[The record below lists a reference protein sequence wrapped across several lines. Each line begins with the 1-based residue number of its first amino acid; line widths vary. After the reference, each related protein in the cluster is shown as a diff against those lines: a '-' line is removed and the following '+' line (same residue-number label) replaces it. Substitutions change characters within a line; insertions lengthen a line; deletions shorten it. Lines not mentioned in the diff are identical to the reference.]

1 MKKAVDAPIDTAL
14 FDDLL
19 NEADKAY
26 RADVSYAIAVC
37 GAARSIESK
46 RKVWQLRLELREA
59 AKKAQYECSKVKPFK
74 CDNVSPCGLGSC
86 KFAKGEM
93 ALLTLESPGN
103 TMRPQEDAREPYGL
117 EGAVEALRELRE
129 GSTDASF

>member
-1 MKKAVDAPIDTAL
+1 MKKAVDTSIDTTL

-19 NEADKAY
+19 SEADKAY

-59 AKKAQYECSKVKPFK
+59 AKKAQYKCSKVSPFK
-74 CDNVSPCGLGSC
+74 CENVSPCGLGSC
-86 KFAKGEM
+86 RFAEGEM
-93 ALLTLESPGN
+93 TLLTLRSPGS
-103 TMRPQEDAREPYGL
+103 TIRPQEDSMEPYGL
-117 EGAVEALRELRE
+117 EGAVDALRELRE
-129 GSTDASF
+129 DSTDADF